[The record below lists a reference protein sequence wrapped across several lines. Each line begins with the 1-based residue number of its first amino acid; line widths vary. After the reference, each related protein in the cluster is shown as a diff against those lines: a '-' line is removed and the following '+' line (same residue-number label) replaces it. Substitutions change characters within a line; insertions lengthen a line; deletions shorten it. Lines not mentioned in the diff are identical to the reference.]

1 MESEAGTFPSAWG
14 KRSDLVGCP
23 CDSIRM
29 ISASVGGDTIAWV
42 GTPLPVE
49 RHTIDRRKAPAE
61 QAPKADLLA
70 SISVH

>member
-14 KRSDLVGCP
+14 KRSDLVSCR

-42 GTPLPVE
+42 GTPLLVE
-49 RHTIDRRKAPAE
+49 RHTIDQRKAPAE
-61 QAPKADLLA
+61 QAPKGELLV
-70 SISVH
+70 SLSVH